1 MRQVCILVEGQ
12 TEEAVVKTLLIDA
25 AKARDIYLIPII
37 MRTSLTPAG
46 ASRGGGSWK
55 HYDRQLNDLLS
66 QSHWDLVGLI
76 IDYYGYPSGAP
87 GFELPEAPGDQRQQQ
102 IVAALKEHYPDP
114 RFHPLVVLHEIE
126 SLVLAAIRSGGGRGL
141 LSEKT
146 IEHLIRAIDDAGGPE
161 KINNGEKT
169 SPSKRLLTLEPE
181 YGKTST
187 GISIL
192 QEVGLA
198 AVLDRCPVFA
208 AWWRTLLSR

>member
-76 IDYYGYPSGAP
+76 IDYYGYPSRAP

-114 RFHPLVVLHEIE
+114 RFHPLVVLHEIK
-126 SLVLAAIRSGGGRGL
+126 SLVLSAIRAGGGRGL

-192 QEVGLA
+192 REVGLA

>member
-1 MRQVCILVEGQ
+1 MRQVCILVERQ
-12 TEEAVVKTLLIDA
+12 TEEAVVKTPLIDA
-25 AKARDIYLIPII
+25 AEARGIYLIPII
-37 MRTSLTPAG
+37 VRTSLTPAG

-66 QSHWDLVGLI
+66 QSHWDVIGLMV
-76 IDYYGYPSGAP
+76 DYYGYPSGAP
-87 GFELPEAPGDQRQQQ
+87 GFELPEAPGDQRQLQ

-126 SLVLAAIRSGGGRGL
+126 SLILAAIRAGGGRGL

-169 SPSKRLLTLEPE
+169 SPSKRLLALEPE

-192 QEVGLA
+192 REVGLA

>member
-1 MRQVCILVEGQ
+1 MRQVCILVGGQ

-25 AKARDIYLIPII
+25 AEARDIYLIPII
-37 MRTSLTPAG
+37 VRTSLTPAG
-46 ASRGGGSWK
+46 ASRGGGSWR
-55 HYDRQLNDLLS
+55 HYDKQLNDLLS
-66 QSHWDLVGLI
+66 QSHWDVIGLMV
-76 IDYYGYPSGAP
+76 DYYGYPSGAP
-87 GFELPEAPGDQRQQQ
+87 GFELPEAPGDQRQSQ

-126 SLVLAAIRSGGGRGL
+126 SLVLAAIRAGGGRGL

-192 QEVGLA
+192 REVGLA

-208 AWWRTLLSR
+208 AWWRTLLSC

>member
-25 AKARDIYLIPII
+25 AEARAIYLIPII
-37 MRTSLTPAG
+37 VRTSLTPAG

-114 RFHPLVVLHEIE
+114 RFHPLVVLHEIK
-126 SLVLAAIRSGGGRGL
+126 SLVLSAIRAGGGRGL

-192 QEVGLA
+192 REVGLA

>member
-12 TEEAVVKTLLIDA
+12 TEEAIVNTLMTDA
-25 AKARDIYLIPII
+25 AAARSIYLTPII
-37 MRTSLTPAG
+37 VHTSLTPTV

-66 QSHWDLVGLI
+66 QSHWDAISLMV
-76 IDYYGYPSGAP
+76 DYYGYPSGAP
-87 GFELPEAPGDQRQQQ
+87 GFELPEAPGNQRQPQ
-102 IVAALKEHYPDP
+102 IVEALKGHYSDP

-126 SLVLAAIRSGGGRGL
+126 SLVLAAIDAGGGRDL

-146 IEHLIRAIDDAGGPE
+146 IEHLIRLMADAGGPE
-161 KINNGEKT
+161 NINGDERT
-169 SPSKRLLTLEPE
+169 SPSKRLLALEPE

-192 QEVGLA
+192 REAGLA

-208 AWWRTLLSR
+208 AWWRGLLAC

>member
-25 AKARDIYLIPII
+25 AEARGIYLIPII
-37 MRTSLTPAG
+37 VRTSLTPAG

-66 QSHWDLVGLI
+66 QSHWDVIGLMV
-76 IDYYGYPSGAP
+76 DYYGYPSGAP
-87 GFELPEAPGDQRQQQ
+87 GFELPEAPGDQRQLQ

-126 SLVLAAIRSGGGRGL
+126 SLILAAIRAGGGRGL

-192 QEVGLA
+192 REVGLA

-208 AWWRTLLSR
+208 AWWRTLLSC

>member
-25 AKARDIYLIPII
+25 AEARAIYLIPII
-37 MRTSLTPAG
+37 VRTSLTPAG
-46 ASRGGGSWK
+46 ASRGGGSWR
-55 HYDRQLNDLLS
+55 HYDKQLNDLLS
-66 QSHWDLVGLI
+66 QSHWDVIGLMV
-76 IDYYGYPSGAP
+76 DYYGYPSRAP
-87 GFELPEAPGDQRQQQ
+87 GFELPEAPGDQRQSQ

-169 SPSKRLLTLEPE
+169 SPSKRLLALEPE

>member
-12 TEEAVVKTLLIDA
+12 TEEAIVKTLLIDA
-25 AKARDIYLIPII
+25 AEARAIYLIPII
-37 MRTSLTPAG
+37 VRTSLTPAG

-126 SLVLAAIRSGGGRGL
+126 SLVLSAIRAGGGRGL

-192 QEVGLA
+192 REAGLA

>member
-87 GFELPEAPGDQRQQQ
+87 GLELPEAPGDQRQQQ

-114 RFHPLVVLHEIE
+114 RFHPLVVLHEIK
-126 SLVLAAIRSGGGRGL
+126 SLVLSAIRAGGGRGL

-192 QEVGLA
+192 REVGLA

>member
-1 MRQVCILVEGQ
+1 MRQACILVEGQ

-25 AKARDIYLIPII
+25 AKAHDIYLIPII
-37 MRTSLTPAG
+37 VRTSLTPAG
-46 ASRGGGSWK
+46 VSR
-55 HYDRQLNDLLS
+55 
-66 QSHWDLVGLI
+66 
-76 IDYYGYPSGAP
+76 
-87 GFELPEAPGDQRQQQ
+87 
-102 IVAALKEHYPDP
+102 
-114 RFHPLVVLHEIE
+114 
-126 SLVLAAIRSGGGRGL
+126 GGGRGL

-169 SPSKRLLTLEPE
+169 SPSKRLLALEPE

-192 QEVGLA
+192 REVGLA

-208 AWWRTLLSR
+208 AWWRTLLSC

>member
-25 AKARDIYLIPII
+25 AQARGIYLTPII
-37 MRTSLTPAG
+37 VRTSLTPAG
-46 ASRGGGSWK
+46 VSRGGGSWK
-55 HYDRQLNDLLS
+55 HYDKQLNELLS
-66 QSHWDLVGLI
+66 QSHWDAIGLMV
-76 IDYYGYPSGAP
+76 DYYGYPSGAP
-87 GFELPEAPGDQRQQQ
+87 GFELSEASGDQRQPQ

-126 SLVLAAIRSGGGRGL
+126 SLVLAAIRAGGGRGL

-169 SPSKRLLTLEPE
+169 SPSKRLLALEPE

-192 QEVGLA
+192 REVGLT

>member
-37 MRTSLTPAG
+37 VRTSLTPARI
-46 ASRGGGSWK
+46 SRGGG
-55 HYDRQLNDLLS
+55 HD
-66 QSHWDLVGLI
+66 
-76 IDYYGYPSGAP
+76 
-87 GFELPEAPGDQRQQQ
+87 
-102 IVAALKEHYPDP
+102 
-114 RFHPLVVLHEIE
+114 
-126 SLVLAAIRSGGGRGL
+126 L

-161 KINNGEKT
+161 NINNGEKT
-169 SPSKRLLTLEPE
+169 SPSKRLLALEPE

-192 QEVGLA
+192 REVGLA

-208 AWWRTLLSR
+208 AWWCTLLSR

>member
-12 TEEAVVKTLLIDA
+12 TEEAIVKTLLIDA

-37 MRTSLTPAG
+37 VRTSLTPAG
-46 ASRGGGSWK
+46 VSRGGGSWK

-126 SLVLAAIRSGGGRGL
+126 SLVLSAIRAGGGRGL

-146 IEHLIRAIDDAGGPE
+146 IEHLIRAIDDADGPE

-192 QEVGLA
+192 REVGLA

>member
-126 SLVLAAIRSGGGRGL
+126 SLVLSAIRAGGGHGL

-192 QEVGLA
+192 REVGLA

-208 AWWRTLLSR
+208 AWWRALLSR

>member
-25 AKARDIYLIPII
+25 AEARAIYLIPII
-37 MRTSLTPAG
+37 VRTSLTPAG
-46 ASRGGGSWK
+46 ASRGGGSWR
-55 HYDRQLNDLLS
+55 HYDKQLNDLLS
-66 QSHWDLVGLI
+66 QSHWDVIGLMV
-76 IDYYGYPSGAP
+76 DYYGYPSRAP
-87 GFELPEAPGDQRQQQ
+87 GFELPEAPGDQRQSQ

-126 SLVLAAIRSGGGRGL
+126 SLVLAAIRAGGGRDL
-141 LSEKT
+141 LSEKK

-169 SPSKRLLTLEPE
+169 SPSKRILALEPE

-192 QEVGLA
+192 REVGLA

-208 AWWRTLLSR
+208 AWWRTLLSH